1 MANTTGQKYGGR
13 TKGAVNKNT
22 ADIRAKFQL
31 LINSNICTLS
41 EDIKALKPLERLKV
55 LIDLAKFVVPTLKA
69 VEVNDISEN
78 ENFQPVKI
86 VFQKYES
93 DTN

>member
-1 MANTTGQKYGGR
+1 MAIGVKTGGR
-13 TKGAVNKNT
+13 TKGAINKNT

-31 LINSNICTLS
+31 LIENNIGTI
-41 EDIKALKPLERLKV
+41 EKDIEALKPLDRLKV

-78 ENFQPVKI
+78 DNFHPVKI
-86 VFQKYES
+86 VFQKYEP

>member
-1 MANTTGQKYGGR
+1 MAIGVKTGGR

-31 LINSNICTLS
+31 LIENNIGTI
-41 EDIKALKPLERLKV
+41 EKDIEALKPLDRLKV

-78 ENFQPVKI
+78 DNFQPVRI
-86 VFQKYES
+86 VFQKKYES
-93 DTN
+93 DAD